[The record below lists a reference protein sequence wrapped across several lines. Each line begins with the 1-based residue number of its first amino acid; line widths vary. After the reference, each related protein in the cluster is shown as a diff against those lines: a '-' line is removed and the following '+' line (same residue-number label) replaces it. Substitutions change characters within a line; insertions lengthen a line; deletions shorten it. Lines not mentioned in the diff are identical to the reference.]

1 VVQSSHNKHAQKGKF
16 RPRYGGSE
24 KGLLFEIQA
33 LILTG
38 LSQLIEDTN
47 ARLKSIASSP
57 SGITDPFDSVYK
69 IVFQLTMRT
78 VGCNEIANDPRLL
91 AKTLSFYETIARS
104 VTPAE
109 VIFPWLPTPAKLKRT
124 YAGGALYMMFQGIV
138 NERKK
143 TGRREE
149 DALQFMIDHGDDVTM
164 IIHVSTQSVFNL
176 KQPLTNDCSLSW
188 APSSLAKSTAVLT
201 RLGCFAI

>member
-1 VVQSSHNKHAQKGKF
+1 M
-16 RPRYGGSE
+16 
-24 KGLLFEIQA
+24 LLEIQA
-33 LILTG
+33 LTLTG
-38 LSQLIEDTN
+38 LSQLIEDTD

-91 AKTLSFYETIARS
+91 AKTLSFFETIQQSA
-104 VTPAE
+104 TPAG

-124 YAGGALYMMFQGIV
+124 YAGGALYIIFQGIV

-143 TGRREE
+143 TGKREE
-149 DALQFMIDHGDDVTM
+149 DALQFMIDQGDDVIK
-164 IIHVSTQSVFNL
+164 IIGVSNQSVFRL
-176 KQPLTNDCSLSW
+176 KTTVDQ
-188 APSSLAKSTAVLT
+188 
-201 RLGCFAI
+201 

>member
-1 VVQSSHNKHAQKGKF
+1 VVQSPHNKHAQKGKF
-16 RPRYGGSE
+16 RPRYSGCE
-24 KGLLFEIQA
+24 KGLFEIQA
-33 LILTG
+33 LTLTG

-57 SGITDPFDSVYK
+57 SGITNPFDSVHK

-78 VGCNEIANDPRLL
+78 VGCNEIANDLRLQ
-91 AKTLSFYETIARS
+91 AKALSFYETIEQSA
-104 VTPAE
+104 TPAG

-138 NERKK
+138 NERKR
-143 TGRREE
+143 TGKREE

-164 IIHVSTQSVFNL
+164 IIHVSSTQSVFSL
-176 KQPLTNDCSLSW
+176 KTTVDQ
-188 APSSLAKSTAVLT
+188 
-201 RLGCFAI
+201 